1 MMRHSCSVR
10 VPSMCNVF
18 VMAWCA
24 WCYLHQLE
32 RSDKPAAKP
41 KDKDRSLQV
50 AAIDLDGSTLDDDLL
65 DSL

>member
-1 MMRHSCSVR
+1 MHDATQLLCACPQR
-10 VPSMCNVF
+10 VCRVCNVC
-18 VMAWCA
+18 CA
-24 WCYLHQLE
+24 WHQSE

>member
-1 MMRHSCSVR
+1 LRQS
-10 VPSMCNVF
+10 
-18 VMAWCA
+18 
-24 WCYLHQLE
+24 E